1 MLRGLAG
8 RPREREL
15 LEVALLTA
23 CEQMGVDP
31 LSRADLDA
39 AKQDLYLD
47 VSQNRRWRSLRAEPR
62 MLGSVCRQH
71 DVCAYS
77 EDRVLLAEEVWHAM
91 GGMVDGEP
99 LASFAGTS
107 DADARDLVGECQAL
121 PPLALASWALLVT
134 LGASLPGLWRPW
146 P

>member
-1 MLRGLAG
+1 MLG
-8 RPREREL
+8 EYSL
-15 LEVALLTA
+15 LVKTLTA
-23 CEQMGVDP
+23 VCADMIRGV
-31 LSRADLDA
+31 
-39 AKQDLYLD
+39 Y
-47 VSQNRRWRSLRAEPR
+47 
-62 MLGSVCRQH
+62 
-71 DVCAYS
+71 AYS

-99 LASFAGTS
+99 LASFAGTA

-121 PPLALASWALLVT
+121 PPLALASWALLVA